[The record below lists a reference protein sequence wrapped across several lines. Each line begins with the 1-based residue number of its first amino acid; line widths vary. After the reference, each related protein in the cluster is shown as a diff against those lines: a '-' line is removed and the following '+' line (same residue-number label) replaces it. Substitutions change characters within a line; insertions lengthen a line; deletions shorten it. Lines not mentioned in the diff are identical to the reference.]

1 MDNNLEAKCIPVPIY
16 DQIYNYDINYVFSI
30 KKCCCSYTKYFV
42 IYKEDT
48 DWVLSY
54 NNRKY
59 RFTISDAYHFNQIL
73 DNLSIKDGKYKV
85 TIEDIAKY
93 NKKKTSYHKS
103 LYYALEKCIL
113 TNNNMNNV
121 RYFY

>member
-1 MDNNLEAKCIPVPIY
+1 MDNNLEAKCIPIPIY
-16 DQIYNYDINYVFSI
+16 NQLYNYDINYVFSI
-30 KKCCCSYTKYFV
+30 KKCCCSYTKYFI
-42 IYKEDT
+42 IYKEDNE
-48 DWVLSY
+48 WVLSY

-59 RFTISDAYHFNQIL
+59 RFIISSAKHFCEIL
-73 DNLSIKDGKYKV
+73 DNLSIRDGKYKV
-85 TIEDIAKY
+85 TIEDTSQY
-93 NKKKTSYHKS
+93 NKKKTSYHES